1 MKKFVAVFDADGVL
15 LRSTRPANYL
25 EQRYGLSC
33 EKMAPFLAEI
43 GGCLIGQ
50 VDMKTIL
57 PDYLERW
64 GVGQSVDEFLAEAF
78 NSGCEI
84 DPEVVEMIGALRKR
98 GITCCLATNQD
109 RHRIAFLDQHLN
121 IRAHFDR
128 CFVSCEM
135 GVKKPNHGFYH
146 AIAEVFPHANF
157 VFWDDSSANVE
168 AACECSW
175 TAFVYTGPAQMRNE
189 IAQRTSQR

>member
-1 MKKFVAVFDADGVL
+1 MKPFVAVFDADGVF

-25 EQRYGLSC
+25 EQRYGLTRD
-33 EKMAPFLAEI
+33 KMAPFLAEI

-64 GVGQSVDEFLAEAF
+64 GVTQSADEFLAEAF
-78 NSGCEI
+78 NAGCEI
-84 DPEVVEMIGALRKR
+84 DPGVRETTDALRKQ

-109 RHRIAFLDQHLN
+109 RHRMAFLDQHLN

-128 CFVSCEM
+128 TFVSCEM
-135 GVKKPNHGFYH
+135 GVKKPDHGFYQ
-146 AIAEVFPHANF
+146 AIAGAFPEASL
-157 VFWDDSSANVE
+157 VFWDDSSANVA
-168 AACECSW
+168 AACECGW
-175 TAFVYTGPAQMRNE
+175 TAFVYQDPAQMRDE
-189 IAQRTSQR
+189 VGRWIAHQ